1 MGGGRGGGRAERPP
15 KPPPQDQERRPSPQ
29 PGPPVHLS
37 GPSKP
42 LPGAPRGTK
51 APRRGA
57 RVGADLRVP
66 QWRPPKHLLSSQ
78 NGAPAPP
85 RASMLTPLCLRNFP
99 KRGGAQKPGSKLGPT
114 LRGAGVG
121 AVYGVVPSSVRVV
134 PRGAMGVGSS
144 DYSTSPGG
152 IEPGL
157 RASRAVVV
165 PLCWLVAQQIESLL
179 SCHHALDESTK
190 LVLS

>member
-1 MGGGRGGGRAERPP
+1 M
-15 KPPPQDQERRPSPQ
+15 
-29 PGPPVHLS
+29 
-37 GPSKP
+37 
-42 LPGAPRGTK
+42 
-51 APRRGA
+51 
-57 RVGADLRVP
+57 GADLRVP
-66 QWRPPKHLLSSQ
+66 QWRPPKHLLSSL

-152 IEPGL
+152 IEPGF
-157 RASRAVVV
+157 RALRAVVV
-165 PLCWLVAQQIESLL
+165 PLGWSVAQQNDSLL
-179 SCHHALDESTK
+179 SCHHALTK
-190 LVLS
+190 VPSWGLRNGGSGVTSSRPFAIRYPLFGSPTE